1 MEVSRAPMAGSGP
14 PQPLEL
20 LGHLVYNGCRL
31 FLALPFSGVG
41 GMAGGKSNPFFHRG
55 PIRRREYFCGRADD
69 IGQSL
74 SLLRNGQNVAQ
85 VGQRRIGKTSLL
97 FHIADPVVFE
107 AHGLHRGE
115 HLFVYLDGT
124 ELGRLS
130 PDEVLGLL
138 LDQLAAALSAASG
151 SIELSRAPRD
161 GLSYRD
167 FREAI
172 LKVTEAGLKPIFLF
186 DEFESLAGNPHLGPR
201 FFSGLRALSSQFDLS
216 FVTASRESLLRL
228 TYANA
233 QTLSSPFFNTFAN
246 LHLGL
251 FAESESRCVVEALAT
266 QAALDLPP
274 QTVDHILELAGP
286 HPLLLQI
293 AGFHAVELWEE
304 EGWQADRDAEWRRRF
319 MAEAE
324 PHFEYYW
331 RHLTGTDRYALA
343 TLPSSQHEEAHREA
357 IHRLARACL
366 IRERQQQYTYLSP
379 AFEEFVRRQPVPHL
393 VQLGPFLLD
402 FPRHAALCHRVPLKV
417 TKTEFKA
424 LAHLIRH
431 AGQVVTPEE
440 LEKALWED
448 EYVEDP
454 ERVRAVIKSLRKAL
468 GDEADCLVTKW
479 GVGYLFQVSY

>member
-1 MEVSRAPMAGSGP
+1 
-14 PQPLEL
+14 
-20 LGHLVYNGCRL
+20 
-31 FLALPFSGVG
+31 
-41 GMAGGKSNPFFHRG
+41 MAGGDSNPFFHRG
-55 PIRRREYFCGRADD
+55 PIRQREYFRGRTDD

-74 SLLRNGQNVAQ
+74 SLLRNGQNVAL

-107 AHGLHRGE
+107 EHGLRRGE

-124 ELGRLS
+124 ELSYLS
-130 PDEVLGLL
+130 SDEVLGLL
-138 LDQLAAALSAASG
+138 LDQLAATLSAAG
-151 SIELSRAPRD
+151 CSIELGRAPPD

-167 FREAI
+167 FREAV
-172 LKVTEAGLKPIFLF
+172 LKVTKAGLKPIYLL
-186 DEFESLAGNPHLGPR
+186 DEFESLADNPCLGPR

-233 QTLSSPFFNTFAN
+233 ETLSSPFFNTFAS

-251 FAESESRCVVEALAT
+251 YSEAEARSLVEVLAT
-266 QAALDLPP
+266 HAGLDLPP
-274 QTVDHILELAGP
+274 QTIDRLLELAGP

-293 AGFHAVELWEE
+293 AAFHAVELWGE
-304 EGWQADRDAEWRRRF
+304 EGWQAQGDAEWRRRF
-319 MAEAE
+319 LAEAAS
-324 PHFEYYW
+324 HFEYYW
-331 RHLTGTDRYALA
+331 RHLSDEDRYVLA
-343 TLPSSQHEEAHREA
+343 TLPLSHQDEAQREA
-357 IHRLARACL
+357 IRRLEQACL
-366 IRERQQQYTYLSP
+366 IRRNEQGYTYLSP
-379 AFEEFVRRQPVPHL
+379 AFEEFIRRQPVPHL

-402 FPRHAALCHRVPLKV
+402 LPRQAALCHGAPLKV

-424 LAHLIRH
+424 LADLIRH

-454 ERVRAVIKSLRKAL
+454 ERVRAVIKSLRRAL

-479 GVGYLFQVSY
+479 GVGYLFQVSS

>member
-1 MEVSRAPMAGSGP
+1 
-14 PQPLEL
+14 
-20 LGHLVYNGCRL
+20 
-31 FLALPFSGVG
+31 
-41 GMAGGKSNPFFHRG
+41 MAGGHTNPFFHRG
-55 PIRRREYFCGRADD
+55 PIRQRGYFCERADE
-69 IGQSL
+69 IARSL
-74 SLLRNGQNVAQ
+74 SLLRNDQNVALI
-85 VGQRRIGKTSLL
+85 GQRRIGKTSLL
-97 FHIADPVVFE
+97 FHIADPAVFE

-124 ELGRLS
+124 ELGHLS
-130 PDEVLGLL
+130 PDEVLALL
-138 LDQLAAALSAASG
+138 LDQLAATLSAAKG
-151 SIELSRAPRD
+151 SIELGRAPPD

-172 LKVTEAGLKPIFLF
+172 LKVTEAGLKPIYLL
-186 DEFESLAGNPHLGPR
+186 DEFESLADNPYLGPR

-233 QTLSSPFFNTFAN
+233 ETLSSPFFNTFAN

-251 FAESESRCVVEALAT
+251 YTASEARRLVEILAT
-266 QAALDLPP
+266 HAGLDLPS
-274 QTVDHILELAGP
+274 QSIERILGLAGP

-293 AGFHAVELWEE
+293 AAFHAVELWGEQ
-304 EGWQADRDAEWRRRF
+304 GWQADGDAEWRLRF

-324 PHFEYYW
+324 SHFEYYW
-331 RHLTGTDRYALA
+331 RHLTHHARYALA
-343 TLPSSQHEEAHREA
+343 TLPLSHHDEAQREA
-357 IHRLARACL
+357 IRQLEQACL
-366 IRERQQQYTYLSP
+366 ICRNERGYAYLSP
-379 AFEEFVRRQPVPHL
+379 AFEEFVRRQSVPHL

-402 FPRHAALCHRVPLKV
+402 FRRQAALCHHAPLKV

-424 LAHLIRH
+424 LAHLIRQ

-479 GVGYLFQVSY
+479 GVGYLFQVSS

>member
-1 MEVSRAPMAGSGP
+1 M
-14 PQPLEL
+14 
-20 LGHLVYNGCRL
+20 
-31 FLALPFSGVG
+31 VG
-41 GMAGGKSNPFFHRG
+41 GDTNPFFHRG
-55 PIRRREYFCGRADD
+55 PIRQRGYFCGRSDHVS
-69 IGQSL
+69 QSL
-74 SLLRNGQNVAQ
+74 GLLRNGQNMAL

-124 ELGRLS
+124 ELGHLS
-130 PDEVLGLL
+130 PDGVLGLL
-138 LDQLAAALSAASG
+138 LDQLAATLSATRC
-151 SIELSRAPRD
+151 SIELGRAPPD

-167 FREAI
+167 FREAV
-172 LKVTEAGLKPIFLF
+172 LKVTEAGLKPIYLL
-186 DEFESLAGNPHLGPR
+186 DEFESLADNPYLGPR

-216 FVTASRESLLRL
+216 FVTASHESLLRL

-233 QTLSSPFFNTFAN
+233 ETLSSPFFNTFAN

-251 FAESESRCVVEALAT
+251 FSEFEARGLVETLAT
-266 QAALDLPP
+266 HAGLGLPP
-274 QTVDHILELAGP
+274 QTIDRILVLAGP

-293 AGFHAVELWEE
+293 AAFHAVELWGEE
-304 EGWQADRDAEWRRRF
+304 DWQTEGAAPLLAEWHRRF

-324 PHFEYYW
+324 SHFEYYW
-331 RHLTGTDRYALA
+331 RHLTDDDRYALA
-343 TLPSSQHEEAHREA
+343 TLPLSQQDEAQLEA
-357 IHRLARACL
+357 IRRLERACL
-366 IRERQQQYTYLSP
+366 IRRNEQGDTYLSA

-402 FPRHAALCHRVPLKV
+402 MPRQAAFCYHAPLKL

-424 LAHLIRH
+424 MAYLIRH

-479 GVGYLFQVSY
+479 GVGYLFQVSS